1 MAKKKKLIHEKIFIS
16 PFEKYSESEALQV
29 LDEIRKQF
37 SAKDGWE
44 EIDGYAELLENGKWR
59 AVRKHVQYK

>member
-1 MAKKKKLIHEKIFIS
+1 MKTKKKKFHEETFIS
-16 PFEKYSESEALQV
+16 PFEKDSEQEALQV
-29 LDEIRKQF
+29 LDDIRKQF

-44 EIDGYAELLENGKWR
+44 EIDGYAELLRNGKWR